1 MLSITA
7 PRPCMG
13 ISIRCNTR
21 MQARVHGGRNQRSHL
36 SPTNHKIKK
45 MQEGGKGKEEGKDAE
60 TAQCFP
66 HVRSVIW
73 GIAIWLYLRNRSSSK
88 PANHGFDFFL
98 FYFRKE
104 TSSQTASMSERLILS
119 KRLALMA
126 FSSTVK
132 NQAGESRSFNL

>member
-7 PRPCMG
+7 PRPCMGMG

-36 SPTNHKIKK
+36 PPTNHKIKK
-45 MQEGGKGKEEGKDAE
+45 MQEGGKGRGKIKMPKLSNVFLVFVA
-60 TAQCFP
+60 
-66 HVRSVIW
+66 
-73 GIAIWLYLRNRSSSK
+73 AIWLYLRNRSSSK
-88 PANHGFDFFL
+88 PANHGFDSFL

-104 TSSQTASMSERLILS
+104 TSSQTASMSELLILS

-126 FSSTVK
+126 FSSTFYRK
-132 NQAGESRSFNL
+132 ESSWGIEV